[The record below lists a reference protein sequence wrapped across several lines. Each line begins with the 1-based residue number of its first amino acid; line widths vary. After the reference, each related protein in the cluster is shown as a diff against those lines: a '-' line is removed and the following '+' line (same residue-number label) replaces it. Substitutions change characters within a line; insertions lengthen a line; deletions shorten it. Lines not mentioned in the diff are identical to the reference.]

1 MVVTVAADDEE
12 EEEEEKE
19 EEYSSSTTTG
29 DDSELVRFFFFFF
42 FEPPPVSVS
51 VFLRVAPLG
60 AKLAG
65 VGAGDGGAGWLVVV
79 FVSGSKHMEINTA
92 TVMITTL

>member
-1 MVVTVAADDEE
+1 MTVAADDEE

-42 FEPPPVSVS
+42 EPPPPVS

-60 AKLAG
+60 ASLAG

-79 FVSGSKHMEINTA
+79 FVSGSKDMEINTA